1 MRKMESMY
9 LDYNYLKKNEVVV
22 LLTMIMMCDSE
33 EN

>member
-9 LDYNYLKKNEVVV
+9 LDYNYFKKNEVVV